1 MEGNVRIL
9 RNKVLNGELTRNE
22 AAQMI
27 GKDVFE
33 AQGVL
38 KKIESSLPYNNQLT
52 GKLNPVWTEWLM
64 GYPEGWTDLNS

>member
-1 MEGNVRIL
+1 
-9 RNKVLNGELTRNE
+9 
-22 AAQMI
+22 MI